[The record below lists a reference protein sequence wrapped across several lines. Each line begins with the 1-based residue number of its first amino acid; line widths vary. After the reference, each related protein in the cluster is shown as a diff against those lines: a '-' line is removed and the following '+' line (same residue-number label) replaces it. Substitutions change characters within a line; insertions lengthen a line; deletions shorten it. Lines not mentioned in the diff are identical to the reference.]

1 MTERRTF
8 TLPGQQ
14 PDGTGLTCKDCGCRD
29 FRVVN
34 SYPFRGGAKSRRRQ
48 CRHCGRIVLTREVIV
63 DDDETTAQPL
73 S

>member
-8 TLPGQQ
+8 KLPGQSA
-14 PDGTGLTCKDCGCRD
+14 GEGLVCKDCGCRD

-34 SYPFRGGAKSRRRQ
+34 SYPFQGGQKPRRRQ
-48 CRHCGRIVLTREVIV
+48 CRHCGRIVNTREVII
-63 DDDETTAQPL
+63 DDDETTDQPL